1 MQVQRHV
8 IKAVMFSEHFL
19 SNMFD
24 TTGCS
29 HAEVRARMHA
39 NEIILT
45 QHGDNMRAYH
55 K

>member
-8 IKAVMFSEHFL
+8 IKALMFSEHFL

-24 TTGCS
+24 TTACS
-29 HAEVRARMHA
+29 HAEIRARMHA

-45 QHGDNMRAYH
+45 QR
-55 K
+55 